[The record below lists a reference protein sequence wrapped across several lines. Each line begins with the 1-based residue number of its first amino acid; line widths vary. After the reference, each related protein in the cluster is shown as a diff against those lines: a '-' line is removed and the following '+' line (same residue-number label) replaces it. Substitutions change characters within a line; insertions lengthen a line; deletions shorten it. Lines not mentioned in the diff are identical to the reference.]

1 MTRAKAMTS
10 KTAPPPSDA
19 AATAQPP
26 QHRNWVPRLV
36 AFITYLAG
44 FGNIASAISPGFR
57 HSRVHSISVKV
68 PTEVQNLAAAATLMS
83 GVVLVLIAHAL
94 KRRKKRAWWVAV
106 VLLVTVVCF
115 HIVRSFRGGDRD
127 AASHYLGVQIVLTI
141 VVLVLLLVY
150 REEFY
155 ALGDPYTRWRALRAF
170 VLLAAFS
177 FASGMALMYWQGK
190 HIQGDPTLWTRFR
203 HVALGL
209 IGIDG
214 PVHFKRGSTD
224 DLVALL
230 LGGLGL
236 MTALIV
242 AYLVLRPAEPI
253 ARQSAEDD
261 ERLRELIA
269 KQGRRD
275 SLAYF
280 ATHRDKSVIWSPSG
294 KAAITYRVVSGV
306 MLASGDPIGDPEAW
320 PGAIKVYVEEADRHA
335 WVVAVV
341 GCSETGGEVWCREAD
356 LDALELGDE
365 AICYT
370 DKFSLEGRAM
380 RNVRQMVN
388 RVERQGYECQVRRL
402 KDIPRA
408 EVETIKT
415 GIEAWRGSSER
426 GSFSMALGP
435 DRFGDPSD
443 GECVVATATKDGEVR
458 ALINF
463 VPWGTDGM
471 SLDLMVRDREA
482 EPGLNEL
489 LIVKAMQGAK
499 GLNITRASLNFAV
512 FRSALERGEKLG
524 AGPITRMWR
533 STLVFFSRW
542 YQIES
547 LYKFNSKFQP
557 EWVPRFVAFKNTRDI
572 PRVGLA
578 YAEAEG
584 FIVPPGLPWSKK
596 DRDERELD
604 DADVDAEC
612 PEHGAK
618 AGEDEDRTAAGNTDE
633 NTAESTDENTGGN
646 TGGGS
651 AGHTEGAEERTAGEP
666 QAALRGPGGQK
677 AANG

>member
-1 MTRAKAMTS
+1 MIS

-19 AATAQPP
+19 AAVQP
-26 QHRNWVPRLV
+26 QHRKWVPRLV
-36 AFITYLAG
+36 ALITYLAG
-44 FGNIASAISPGFR
+44 FGNIASAISPGFK
-57 HSRVHSISVKV
+57 HSRPHSLMVRV

-83 GVVLVLIAHAL
+83 GILLVLIAHAL
-94 KRRKKRAWWVAV
+94 KRRKQRAWWVAV
-106 VLLVTVVCF
+106 VLLSTVVVF
-115 HIVRSFRGGDRD
+115 HLVRSFRSEDRD
-127 AASHYLGVQIVLTI
+127 AATHYLGIQIILTVL
-141 VVLVLLLVY
+141 VLVLLLVY
-150 REEFY
+150 RDEFY

-170 VLLAAFS
+170 VGLAAFS
-177 FASGMALMYWQGK
+177 FASGMALMYWQSK
-190 HIQGDPTLWTRFR
+190 HIQGNPSLWVRFQ

-209 IGIDG
+209 IGIEG
-214 PVHFKRGSTD
+214 PVHFKARSGSTD

-242 AYLVLRPAEPI
+242 GYLVLRPAEPI
-253 ARQSAEDD
+253 ARQSAQDD

-269 KQGRRD
+269 KQGQRD

-402 KDIPRA
+402 KDIPRD
-408 EVETIKT
+408 EVERIKT

-435 DRFGDPSD
+435 DRFGDPTD

-463 VPWGTDGM
+463 VPWGRDGM

-499 GLNITRASLNFAV
+499 DLKIVRASLNFAV

-596 DRDERELD
+596 DRDERELEGYSSAECL
-604 DADVDAEC
+604 DADEDGDC
-612 PEHGAK
+612 PEEKTGEKTGEKHGGK
-618 AGEDEDRTAAGNTDE
+618 AAEKKADRAVDKAAGKAAHQD
-633 NTAESTDENTGGN
+633 A
-646 TGGGS
+646 
-651 AGHTEGAEERTAGEP
+651 AEEGDTADRVVAEP
-666 QAALRGPGGQK
+666 EAALPGPGGRK